1 MFPPEQTAR
10 QQIDAQLGMAGWGS
24 RGGNCVFGWEF
35 ADRLPI
41 ISTNFAQSDGACV
54 PKENRES
61 GWDFIERIAAH
72 FRVL

>member
-10 QQIDAQLGMAGWGS
+10 QPIDAQLGMAGWGS
-24 RGGNCVFGWEF
+24 RGGNCVIWREF
-35 ADRLPI
+35 ADRLPVI
-41 ISTNFAQSDGACV
+41 FMDFVQSGCTCI